1 MTSMY
6 GGQSGPFGVPPRGG
20 PPAGFGQG
28 PGVRYPSAGSD
39 AARQKSFQ
47 SNTGGISMG
56 PGEGNTL
63 GQSPGIPGGGNMIGG
78 GGGGDMPM
86 GSTTNNNWT
95 SNFLRNNQYNN
106 RWNNNTSITSN
117 VDNSQSTTG
126 RFGTRDKKP
135 ERVKPFTQRGYG
147 AAEQLIGNPGNA
159 VKQLKAMNSLMGLG

>member
-28 PGVRYPSAGSD
+28 PGVSFPSAGSD

-47 SNTGGISMG
+47 SNTGGINMG
-56 PGEGNTL
+56 PGDGNTL

-78 GGGGDMPM
+78 GGGGGMPM
-86 GSTTNNNWT
+86 GPTTNNISNWYRNNRTNNNWNNT
-95 SNFLRNNQYNN
+95 SNF
-106 RWNNNTSITSN
+106 TSN
-117 VDNSQSTTG
+117 VDNSQSMTG
-126 RFGTRDKKP
+126 GFGTRDKKP

-159 VKQLKAMNSLMGLG
+159 VRQLKAMNSLMGLG